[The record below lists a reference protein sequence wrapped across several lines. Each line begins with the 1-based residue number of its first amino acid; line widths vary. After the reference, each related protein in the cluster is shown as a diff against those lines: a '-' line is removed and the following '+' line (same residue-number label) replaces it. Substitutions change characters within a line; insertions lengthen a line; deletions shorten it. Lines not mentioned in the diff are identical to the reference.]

1 MLMIKISRKELGRRL
16 RLGLNRVELL
26 PEELRE
32 QRRLEVIKRFKERY
46 KTKQMI
52 CPTCKEEKAITNQG
66 KYATVLECNHV
77 VTSIPIAD
85 IMKNNVTTGVEAAR
99 ISDQLSKT
107 TELPKIDS
115 QELINRALST
125 MTQTYEEFFTTEN
138 PTMDDIIAE
147 HGKDNAVLIFTA
159 IHSHM
164 SRVLFTL
171 NRFRNFYY
179 TRIEQMRKEVED
191 KAVKELISNHDFHY
205 TPTDKKPKKVR
216 TVLQSGTSI
225 DAAKEAMGK
234 LTDKDGNPIDV
245 MKVLSSLMW
254 KKTPADLAKESEK
267 NDYKAGLDKIK
278 ESITSK
284 E

>member
-1 MLMIKISRKELGRRL
+1 
-16 RLGLNRVELL
+16 
-26 PEELRE
+26 
-32 QRRLEVIKRFKERY
+32 
-46 KTKQMI
+46 MI
-52 CPTCKEEKAITNQG
+52 CPTCKTEKAITNQG

-77 VTSIPIAD
+77 VTAIPVSEI
-85 IMKNNVTTGVEAAR
+85 IRNNPNSNGVEAAR
-99 ISDQLSKT
+99 ISEQLSRT

-115 QELINRALST
+115 NELINRALST

-138 PTMDDIIAE
+138 PTMDDIIKE

-191 KAVKELISNHDFHY
+191 KAVKELISNHDFHF
-205 TPTDKKPKKVR
+205 TPTDKKPKKIK
-216 TVLQSGTSI
+216 TVYGKTGTDI

-234 LTDKDGNPIDV
+234 LTDKNGNPIDV
-245 MKVLSSLMW
+245 TKVLANLMW
-254 KKTPADLAKESEK
+254 KKSPAELAKDAEK
-267 NDYKAGLDKIK
+267 TDYKAGLDKIK
-278 ESITSK
+278 DAITSK

>member
-1 MLMIKISRKELGRRL
+1 
-16 RLGLNRVELL
+16 
-26 PEELRE
+26 
-32 QRRLEVIKRFKERY
+32 
-46 KTKQMI
+46 MI
-52 CPTCKEEKAITNQG
+52 CPTCKVEKKITSEG

-77 VTSIPIAD
+77 VTSIPVSD
-85 IMKNNVTTGVEAAR
+85 IIKNNPSSNGVEAAR
-99 ISDQLSKT
+99 ISESLQRT

-115 QELINRALST
+115 KELVERALST
-125 MTQTYEEFFTTEN
+125 MSQTYEEFFTTEN
-138 PTMDDIIAE
+138 PMMDEIIAE

-205 TPTDKKPKKVR
+205 TPTDKKPRKIK
-216 TVLQSGTSI
+216 TVLQSGTSTD
-225 DAAKEAMGK
+225 DAKKGLGSLGLTSDQAMK
-234 LTDKDGNPIDV
+234 FMTN
-245 MKVLSSLMW
+245 LMW
-254 KKTPADLAKESEK
+254 KKSPADLAKDAEK
-267 NDYKAGLDKIK
+267 SDYKAGLDKIK